1 MNRITESKKFQ
12 RISKFPRVVG
22 AIDGSL
28 IQINRPRDYEGWY
41 CRKGFTA
48 FNMQGICDASMKFLE
63 ISLRPGSCS
72 DKVLWSL
79 STTNTLVAETLPRG
93 YHLLGDAGYALRTN
107 LITPYPH
114 DEGSHIQR
122 KFNKVHAS
130 TRNIV
135 ERAFGRLKG
144 RFRILLSTLP
154 QQSPKNAA
162 RVVASCVVLH
172 NLTTEFR
179 DEVDV
184 ELSDE
189 HIHQHIRD
197 NDAFQERQSL
207 EAAQAKRDGLARW
220 IFDYL

>member
-1 MNRITESKKFQ
+1 
-12 RISKFPRVVG
+12 
-22 AIDGSL
+22 
-28 IQINRPRDYEGWY
+28 
-41 CRKGFTA
+41 
-48 FNMQGICDASMKFLE
+48 MQGICDASMKFLE

-93 YHLLGDAGYALRTN
+93 YHLLGDAGHALRTN

-114 DEGSHIQR
+114 DKGSHIQR

-154 QQSPKNAA
+154 QQSPKNTA

-172 NLTTEFR
+172 NLTTDFR

-184 ELSDE
+184 LTVMNIFISTYETMALSRSANLSRLRRKSVMVWLGGYLTTCE
-189 HIHQHIRD
+189 
-197 NDAFQERQSL
+197 N
-207 EAAQAKRDGLARW
+207 QAN
-220 IFDYL
+220 